1 MRKFWLSI
9 VAIFIVG
16 FVTAQEINFGVKGG
30 FNTSM
35 LKGDVDNTS
44 ALSGFHA
51 GAFAEIKIL
60 NTLAIQPELL
70 YSTQGSKFDGSDDLK
85 LDYFQV
91 PVMGKFYFLNIV
103 YVEGGP
109 QVGFLTNAKLGDED
123 VKDSFTSTDVSL
135 GLGAG
140 INLLDKLRAGV
151 RFNFGLSDISETSD
165 DVKSF
170 VFQVGGAYIF

>member
-30 FNTSM
+30 FNTSK
-35 LKGDVDNTS
+35 LKGFPGGTS
-44 ALSGFHA
+44 AMSGFHA
-51 GAFAEIKIL
+51 GAFAEIKLL
-60 NTLAIQPELL
+60 NTIALQPELI
-70 YSTQGSKFDGSDDLK
+70 YSRQGSEIDGQDDLK
-85 LDYFQV
+85 MDYIQI

-103 YVEGGP
+103 YIEGGP

-123 VKDSFTSTDVSL
+123 FKDFFTSTDVAL

-140 INLLDKLRAGV
+140 VNLLDKLRAGI
-151 RFNFGLSDISETSD
+151 RFNFGLSDISEDSNN
-165 DVKSF
+165 VKSF